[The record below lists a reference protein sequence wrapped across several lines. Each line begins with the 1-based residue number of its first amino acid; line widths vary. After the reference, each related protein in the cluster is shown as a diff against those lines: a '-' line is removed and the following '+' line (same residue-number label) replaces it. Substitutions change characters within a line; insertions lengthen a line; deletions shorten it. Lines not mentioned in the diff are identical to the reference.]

1 MCFERRIVTAKRDKE
16 DILIQKYIQ
25 GCIRNERDSQKALY
39 QHFYSF
45 AMGICLRYANDR
57 LDAAG
62 ILNDGFFKAFK
73 NIAKYEP
80 TKAFL
85 PWLGRILTNTA
96 IDYHRANLKFADHVD
111 VTDHE
116 YVAEISSIYDKLAYQ
131 DLLALVQELS
141 PGYRTVFNLFA
152 IDGYTHEE
160 IAEMLG
166 ISVGT
171 SKSNLF
177 KARQKL
183 QEMLK
188 ATETNPYQVRSSE
201 IDRNLLQIRLN
212 TNMQ

>member
-1 MCFERRIVTAKRDKE
+1 MKGEFVTANRDRE
-16 DILIQKYIQ
+16 DIVIQKYIQ

-73 NIAKYEP
+73 NINKYEP

-85 PWLGRILTNTA
+85 PWLGRIITNTA
-96 IDYHRANLKFADHVD
+96 IDYYRANLKFADHVD
-111 VTDHE
+111 ILDHE
-116 YVAEISSIYDKLAYQ
+116 NIAQVSSVYDKLAYH
-131 DLLALVQELS
+131 DLLALVQKLS
-141 PGYRTVFNLFA
+141 AGYRTVFNLFA

-188 ATETNPYQVRSSE
+188 ATESKTYQVRNSGV
-201 IDRNLLQIRLN
+201 DRNLLEVRLN